1 MNESINWHPVSV
13 QIVVYGKCLVTMIF
27 GGEIPTY
34 EAYSSGKSL
43 CEKLLEFNPLS
54 VAKALFEPLKMR
66 LEV

>member
-1 MNESINWHPVSV
+1 MTESINWHPVSV

-27 GGEIPTY
+27 WGEILTY
-34 EAYSSGKSL
+34 EAYPSGKSL

-54 VAKALFEPLKMR
+54 VENLYLTLNMR